1 MGCACWIWIPCDFGD
16 AIRFGTN
23 TALEDEA
30 DLTRV
35 HFSLPMYRAWCRGYL
50 SQVGSVMSRE
60 ELASLPVGA
69 WMMTYEVGIR
79 FLTDY
84 LDGDRY
90 FHTAYPEH
98 NLVRA
103 RNQFALLK
111 DMEANEAAMADALN
125 CWKEE

>member
-1 MGCACWIWIPCDFGD
+1 
-16 AIRFGTN
+16 
-23 TALEDEA
+23 
-30 DLTRV
+30 
-35 HFSLPMYRAWCRGYL
+35 
-50 SQVGSVMSRE
+50 MSRE